1 MTIYKMKNGCRTAFL
16 ILLCVLTLTN
26 MSLAS
31 AEGEQMPEINTDTS
45 GALLMAY
52 KMIRGCGTIFAVVGI
67 AGNGLGLMIGNSS
80 NAEKSYR
87 RILYI
92 LIAVACLWIIPG
104 AVSLGRS
111 VFGSGWN
118 PARVN

>member
-1 MTIYKMKNGCRTAFL
+1 MKNGCRTVFM
-16 ILLCVLTLTN
+16 ILLCILTLTN

-31 AEGEQMPEINTDTS
+31 AEGEETPEINTDTS
-45 GALLMAY
+45 GALLMTY
-52 KMIRGCGTIFAVVGI
+52 KIIRGCGTIFAVVGI
-67 AGNGLGLMIGNSS
+67 AGNGLGLIIGNSA
-80 NAEKSYR
+80 NAERAYR

-104 AVSLGRS
+104 AVSLGRG